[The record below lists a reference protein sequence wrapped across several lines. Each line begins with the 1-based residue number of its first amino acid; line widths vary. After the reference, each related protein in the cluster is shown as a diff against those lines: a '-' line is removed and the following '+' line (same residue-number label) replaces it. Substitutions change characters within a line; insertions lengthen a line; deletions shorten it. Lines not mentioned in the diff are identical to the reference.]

1 MYEIYLIMN
10 KNQIIETFNKH
21 FMEFIIDIER
31 VFPNDN
37 DIMSM
42 RKSLSKS
49 LLIMPK
55 SLIRMFNDYF
65 VAMYSS
71 EIDEGNL
78 NFFIEN
84 DYRTKHGYK
93 PTDDVWILDKIDILR
108 EPVRSMNESEKANVI
123 QYLKNL
129 KKLSD
134 LYNSIR
140 KSK

>member
-1 MYEIYLIMN
+1 MN
-10 KNQIIETFNKH
+10 KIQIIDTFNKH
-21 FMEFIIDIER
+21 FMDFIIDIER
-31 VFPNDN
+31 VFPNDT

-49 LLIMPK
+49 LILMPK

-65 VAMYSS
+65 VAMYSN
-71 EIDEGNL
+71 EIDNGDL

-84 DYRTKHGYK
+84 DYRAKHGYS
-93 PTDDVWILDKIDILR
+93 PTDDVWVINKIDILR
-108 EPVRSMNESEKANVI
+108 EPVRSMTDKEKENVV

-134 LYNSIR
+134 LYNTVR

>member
-1 MYEIYLIMN
+1 MN

-21 FMEFIIDIER
+21 FMDFIIDIER
-31 VFPNDN
+31 VFPNDT

-42 RKSLSKS
+42 RKSLNKS
-49 LLIMPK
+49 LIFSPK
-55 SLIRMFNDYF
+55 AFIRMFNDYF
-65 VAMYSS
+65 VALYSE
-71 EIDEGNL
+71 EIENGDL
-78 NFFIEN
+78 NFFIQN

-93 PTDDVWILDKIDILR
+93 ETDDVWIINKIDILR
-108 EPVRSMNESEKANVI
+108 EPVSTMTDEDKAKVI

-134 LYNSIR
+134 LYNNVR